1 MKRLFLGLGSYFD
14 ILVQWETLA
23 MPKKHPKYPTGED
36 TETVFAMTMCT
47 GSIESPELALER
59 FRKWRKTLRGPRK
72 VAFLKNL
79 GINGGFYKTMVA
91 AAGIGTGFNV
101 AEDRVYATATETTL
115 WRRLA
120 RTKKGY
126 LAVVPSQT
134 VVGDHV
140 ALFKGGRMPL
150 FVRRTEENG
159 KREFIGPCYVHGIMY
174 GEGWDETLCKDVG
187 II

>member
-1 MKRLFLGLGSYFD
+1 MSKQHS
-14 ILVQWETLA
+14 
-23 MPKKHPKYPTGED
+23 KYPTGQD

-47 GSIESPELALER
+47 GSIESPELVLER

-79 GINGGFYKTMVA
+79 GISGGFYKTMVA
-91 AAGIGTGFNV
+91 AVGIGSGFSV

-126 LAVVPSQT
+126 LAVVPRET
-134 VVGDHV
+134 VVGDNV
-140 ALFKGGRMPL
+140 ALYKGGRMPL
-150 FVRRTEENG
+150 VVRRLGEG
-159 KREFIGPCYVHGIMY
+159 DGREFIGPCYVHGIMY